1 MEDNRFALRLAEL
14 LKRRRMTQRDLADE
28 AGITASAVSRYV
40 NGSREP
46 HLSALIAICEALGT
60 TPNEL
65 LGFGVVD
72 AHYAER
78 RGARPYR
85 PGGA

>member
-1 MEDNRFALRLAEL
+1 MEDDRFALRLAEL
-14 LKRRRMTQRDLADE
+14 LKRRRMTQKDLADE

-72 AHYAER
+72 ARYAER
-78 RGARPYR
+78 RGARPCR